1 MVESPVLSLVTK
13 EQDEGGEEVRQ
24 SRTTWPAGVSRS
36 LARRSSV
43 VRSVVRVA
51 FCLAALTPAS
61 AAPPRL
67 AISFSQADVV
77 ISGVTP
83 GGRVVLIGLA
93 REPLGYYSN
102 LQPFVEQIDDSDS
115 DGITRYELQS
125 ANDWKS
131 IWGAVDLQ
139 SGDYVVSRPDR
150 SPGRQVNFK
159 GRGLG
164 RGANGKLSKL
174 EHEGQWLELMLV
186 RPTGDVFQALV
197 VDGGPFDEDGRND
210 NVVNVSFD
218 ALNLAAGKGTKQDE
232 YRAGD
237 VLFVI
242 DPDDL
247 SMVAVK
253 VK

>member
-1 MVESPVLSLVTK
+1 
-13 EQDEGGEEVRQ
+13 
-24 SRTTWPAGVSRS
+24 
-36 LARRSSV
+36 
-43 VRSVVRVA
+43 
-51 FCLAALTPAS
+51 
-61 AAPPRL
+61 
-67 AISFSQADVV
+67 
-77 ISGVTP
+77 
-83 GGRVVLIGLA
+83 VVLIGLA